1 MDIFRHQWKRILA
14 APFFLCLIAVFLAFD
29 LYLISTLSGARH
41 DINLINDVAGRT
53 GVRIDAEFEKKF
65 ALILGAHT
73 KDLEELYRLNTGETS
88 ADPSVMLQSL
98 ARNYDMLTPEQQER
112 LLDDNTIV
120 LLDKAIKNRGA
131 FYEEYDVN
139 AAGQTYIQRGKI
151 TGAPARFISQNCA
164 RLQERVVQIKSNG
177 ERDTLFFPGTVYQVH
192 GFLYGTLLKAIVM
205 ESAILGVLVMFFTV
219 NYEFAHGTQNLAY
232 ASRRG
237 RKLLGDQFRAG
248 MLAGMLVPVFFMG
261 AALPV
266 FFANYHFSNVWN
278 SFVSSGMNAEPNG
291 MKIIP
296 YVTFG
301 PMTMWQYLWANI
313 GLVLVL
319 QAVFCLLA
327 FAAAVFCRNSYIG
340 FLGYA
345 LAGMLLIS
353 IPSVLPWNTMLP
365 LILSANSV
373 VAWYDCGGWL
383 TQVAMI
389 DAYPGYF
396 PVIFLLGASVTAIA
410 AFFGIRRFRRA
421 DL

>member
-1 MDIFRHQWKRILA
+1 MDIFRHQLKRIFGS
-14 APFFLCLIAVFLAFD
+14 PFFLCLIAVFVAFD

-41 DINLINDVAGRT
+41 DINLINDVAGQT
-53 GVRIDAEFEKKF
+53 GVRIDAEFKKRF
-65 ALILGAHT
+65 ALILDAHT
-73 KDLEELYRLNTGETS
+73 KDLEKLYLLNTGKASTDLS
-88 ADPSVMLQSL
+88 AMLQSL
-98 ARNYDMLTPEQQER
+98 AQNYDTLTAEQQER
-112 LLDDNTIV
+112 LLDVSTI
-120 LLDKAIKNRGA
+120 LQLDKAIKNRGA
-131 FYEEYDVN
+131 FYEGYDVN

-164 RLQERVVQIKSNG
+164 RLQERVVQIQSNG
-177 ERDTLFFPGTVYQVH
+177 ERDTLFFPGTIYRVH
-192 GFLYGTLLKAIVM
+192 GFLYGTLLAAIVM

-237 RKLLGDQFRAG
+237 RKLLRDQFRAS
-248 MLAGMLVPVFFMG
+248 MLAGMFVPVFFM
-261 AALPV
+261 AVVLPV

-291 MKIIP
+291 MEIIP
-296 YVTFG
+296 YVTFW
-301 PMTMWQYLWANI
+301 PMTMWQYLWANV

-345 LAGMLLIS
+345 LAGMMLIN
-353 IPSVLPWNTMLP
+353 IPSVLPWSTMLP
-365 LILSANSV
+365 LILAANPV
-373 VAWYDCGGWL
+373 IAWYDCGSWL

-396 PVIFLLGASVTAIA
+396 PLIFLLGASVTAIA
-410 AFFGIRRFRRA
+410 VFFGTRRFRRA